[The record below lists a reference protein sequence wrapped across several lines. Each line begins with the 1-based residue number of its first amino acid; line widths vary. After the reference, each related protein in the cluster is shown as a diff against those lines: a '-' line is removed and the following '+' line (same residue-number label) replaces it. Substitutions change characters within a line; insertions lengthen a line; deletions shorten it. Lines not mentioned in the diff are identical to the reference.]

1 MMSHKLF
8 LAVLACCVLGLASSA
23 SADSGLDRCDD
34 ILRQDLFNKVNS
46 SSRSSASERAAY
58 AEHVYS
64 LTASEA
70 YKEYESAYE
79 SSKKEDTSGKLSGGY
94 AWGYVDGEGEFAHSY
109 DRKLSQDE
117 FSKKFE
123 KNKAEHEKTVDS
135 ASSKDASLISVYQS
149 SVRDAGSV
157 KAWERCMAT
166 KYTEPGLF
174 AYGYRDDTG
183 NPYIVVMWMPGIFA
197 AANPTIRVK
206 LGATQPGLTIDG
218 AAGPV
223 DIASGSGVAFPI
235 RFGNPNDKYAQSDG
249 FAVLVNGEL
258 RSGDRLVQSF
268 HSKGIVPRNIG
279 PIPCSLVFTANRSF
293 VLGIYD
299 TNANAMNWDSGL
311 GFSMLAQPQQRSI
324 RRRKPIAGGDV
335 PPARAVRD
343 YNTRLL
349 VPGGAA
355 TADEGLTQLSM
366 TGSEF
371 VLGDPDDPASAGL
384 ITGKCTGQGIQD
396 AHMKSRAASME
407 VSIRQQ

>member
-1 MMSHKLF
+1 MSHRMF
-8 LAVLACCVLGLASSA
+8 LAVFACGVLGLASPA

-34 ILRQDLFNKVNS
+34 ILSQDLFNKVNS
-46 SSRSSASERAAY
+46 SSQSSASERAAY

-64 LTASEA
+64 LTDTQA
-70 YKEYESAYE
+70 YAEYESAYD
-79 SSKKEDTSGKLSGGY
+79 SSKKQDTSGKLEGGY
-94 AWGYVDGEGEFAHSY
+94 GWGFINGEGEFAHSY
-109 DRKLSQDE
+109 DRKLSKDE

-123 KNKAEHEKTVDS
+123 KNKAEHEKTAGS
-135 ASSKDASLISVYQS
+135 ASSKDTSLISVYQS

-157 KAWERCMAT
+157 QAWERCMAT

-206 LGATQPGLTIDG
+206 LNTTAPGLTIDG

-223 DIASGSGVAFPI
+223 DVASGSGVAFPI
-235 RFGNPNDKYAQSDG
+235 RFGNPNDKYAFSDG

-293 VLGIYD
+293 VLGVYD
-299 TNANAMNWDSGL
+299 TNAKAMNWDTGL
-311 GFSMLAQPQQRSI
+311 GFAMLGLTQQRTSK
-324 RRRKPIAGGDV
+324 RRKPIASGGL
-335 PPARAVRD
+335 PQARAVHD
-343 YNTRLL
+343 YNARLL
-349 VPGGAA
+349 TPGGGGYCGRRAG
-355 TADEGLTQLSM
+355 TTQHDR
-366 TGSEF
+366 
-371 VLGDPDDPASAGL
+371 LGVRVGRP
-384 ITGKCTGQGIQD
+384 
-396 AHMKSRAASME
+396 
-407 VSIRQQ
+407 